1 MSWYI
6 LDPLLLIS
14 LSYVQVLLIISSL
27 KILSYV
33 NQPLIKMNTI
43 FHFLKKSYKWK
54 TKINASAQNP

>member
-43 FHFLKKSYKWK
+43 FNFLKKSYKWK